1 VQPMPAPPD
10 MSSNPFEI
18 LGLDREASF
27 DDVKLAY
34 RRLARQHHPDMNPD
48 DPAALDR
55 FTALRH
61 AYERLKV
68 FYHAPDELEST
79 SLSVKETR
87 AEAVTI
93 TEARAEA
100 PVVESTFGAI
110 DGRPDTRTPCAPDTS
125 SHLDTPGAASLDA
138 SAHFNVDPHESAQPV
153 AGASGSL
160 DANARFN
167 VVEPGLPGTGSRRAF
182 HRSGAMRQ
190 SGALGTGVP
199 LGGGTGAT
207 AGGTGATAG
216 GTGATA
222 GGARP
227 WTGPLPHPWVFGGGP
242 VAARA
247 EIITSSVGVP
257 AGDDPLMYYALV
269 GLRASDH
276 VVFPR
281 VPLNLC
287 LVLDHSSSMLRGGKV
302 DQLKE
307 TVREIIDGLD
317 EEDLLSIVTFGDR
330 AEVLLPAQLLRDK
343 ALVHGAIDAI
353 HCRGGTEI
361 ARGLAAGL
369 AEIARNASRALSH
382 LILLTDGQTRGDE
395 LACLQHASEA
405 AAMNVGITAY
415 GLGADWNSMLLDGIA
430 APTGGYS
437 DHIASP
443 HEMAQAFGA
452 RVLGLQ
458 STTLHKVS
466 LAIRPEAGVGLQRAT
481 VVAPVL
487 RPMQPGEDAGGV
499 AVLARDGGTH
509 VCVLGDIGGTT
520 EYRVLLEFVL
530 GPRRPDASTMAV
542 ATLTFCYD
550 VPGLQRQEETLAI
563 PLVTA
568 IGPEADAPPITDPRV
583 AAAVRHMTIHRL
595 QQQAWQELTT
605 QGNLDKGTRLLTT
618 AAEHLRAAGHA
629 DLAAVALGEASRVAA
644 GERVDDESVK
654 RITYGTRKLG

>member
-68 FYHAPDELEST
+68 FYQAPDELEST

-87 AEAVTI
+87 AEAS
-93 TEARAEA
+93 
-100 PVVESTFGAI
+100 VVESTSGDI
-110 DGRPDTRTPCAPDTS
+110 DARPNTRTPITTDTS
-125 SHLDTPGAASLDA
+125 GRLDTPGSGSLDA
-138 SAHFNVDPHESAQPV
+138 SA
-153 AGASGSL
+153 
-160 DANARFN
+160 RFN
-167 VVEPGLPGTGSRRAF
+167 VAEPGLPGTGSRRAF

-190 SGALGTGVP
+190 SGALGTGAP

-216 GTGATA
+216 R
-222 GGARP
+222 ARP
-227 WTGPLPHPWVFGGGP
+227 WTGSLPTPWVFGGGP

-247 EIITSSVGVP
+247 EVITGSVGVP

-330 AEVLLPAQLLRDK
+330 AEVLLPAQPLRDK

-369 AEIARNASRALSH
+369 SESARNASRALSH

-405 AAMNVGITAY
+405 AAMNVGVTAY

-437 DHIASP
+437 DYIASP
-443 HEMAQAFGA
+443 HEMARAFSA

-466 LAIRPEAGVGLQRAT
+466 LAVRPEDGVGLQRAT

-487 RPMQPGEDAGGV
+487 RPIQPGEDAGGA
-499 AVLARDGGTH
+499 AVQARDGGTR

-520 EYRVLLEFVL
+520 EYRVLIEFVL
-530 GPRRPDASTMAV
+530 GPRRPGASTMAV

-563 PLVTA
+563 PLVTD
-568 IGPEADAPPITDPRV
+568 IGPEAEAPPITDPRV

-629 DLAAVALGEASRVAA
+629 DLAAVALAEASRVAA
-644 GERVDDESVK
+644 GERADDESVK